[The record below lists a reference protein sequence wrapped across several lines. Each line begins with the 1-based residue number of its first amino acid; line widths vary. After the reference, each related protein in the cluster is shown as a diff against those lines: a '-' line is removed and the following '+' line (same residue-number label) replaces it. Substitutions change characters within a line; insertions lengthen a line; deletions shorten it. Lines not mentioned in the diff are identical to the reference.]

1 MRFSP
6 SKVIYETQYNRV
18 WYCAYSCEL
27 TFETWQ
33 PDPAG
38 KGFWV
43 ESPTVKL
50 IDVVHAVQALGLSN
64 IHFPTSF
71 STKYAPSFE
80 QQVLDAG

>member
-1 MRFSP
+1 MSYIP
-6 SKVIYETQYNRV
+6 SKVIHETQYNRV
-18 WYCAYSCEL
+18 WFCATSNEL

-38 KGFWV
+38 RGYWI

-50 IDVVHAVQALGLSN
+50 IDIMHALREIKIPTIRFASAYTVVSSPA
-64 IHFPTSF
+64 
-71 STKYAPSFE
+71 FE